1 MGCSFF
7 FVRNIRFEMLN
18 FGPFDRDLDKIILKK
33 WLQYNNKC
41 AILIMKLYRPS
52 ITMPFRRGRYVY
64 LVKKEHKSPG
74 KGPVTFCG
82 GELTK
87 ISAKMRAKELEETR

>member
-1 MGCSFF
+1 MSCSFF
-7 FVRNIRFEMLN
+7 VVRNIRFEMLK
-18 FGPFDRDLDKIILKK
+18 FGLFDLEIDKSILKK
-33 WLQYNNKC
+33 WLHIQIKC
-41 AILIMKLYRPS
+41 VILIMKLYRPS

-64 LVKKEHKSPG
+64 LVKHEHKSPG

-87 ISAKMRAKELEETR
+87 